1 MTADMVGYWEDDCPV
16 RVRGGGETVLASA
29 FVHYA
34 DATFIAVANWGPD
47 SNVSLAIDWSA
58 LGLSPNTTSLCA
70 PQVVGVQTKLP
81 QERPF
86 GLWRDGDTMEVPGG
100 AGLWLLL
107 TTRPILTNM
116 VLGRCVGQPPPP
128 NAEAIRVRQ
137 KTDDDV
143 SARLKP
149 WWAWSWDTLPVW
161 ASGQGA
167 TDFAPNVTAFY
178 ADNFAIMWTCAIR
191 FQLGAL
197 CYSPTVLWDT
207 GRALTSGHGAG

>member
-29 FVHYA
+29 FVHHA
-34 DATFIAVANWGPD
+34 DATFIAVANWGLD

-100 AGLWLLL
+100 GGLWLLL

-128 NAEAIRVRQ
+128 NAAPIRVHQ

-167 TDFAPNVTAFY
+167 TDFAPNVTSFY
-178 ADNFAIMWTCAIR
+178 ADNFDILWT
-191 FQLGAL
+191 
-197 CYSPTVLWDT
+197 
-207 GRALTSGHGAG
+207 